1 MVRARRIAGH
11 LYYVY
16 YTMAMETTARELN
29 QHTARV
35 LARVEAGET
44 VTVTKSGRP
53 VAVLRPYGQEDP
65 PAYSFRTDP
74 MGVDDSVPTF
84 HGPPDFSEQA
94 DDLLAGFGGDE

>member
-1 MVRARRIAGH
+1 
-11 LYYVY
+11 
-16 YTMAMETTARELN
+16 MEATARELN

-74 MGVDDSVPTF
+74 MGSDDSVPTF
-84 HGPPDFSEQA
+84 DGSPDFSERV